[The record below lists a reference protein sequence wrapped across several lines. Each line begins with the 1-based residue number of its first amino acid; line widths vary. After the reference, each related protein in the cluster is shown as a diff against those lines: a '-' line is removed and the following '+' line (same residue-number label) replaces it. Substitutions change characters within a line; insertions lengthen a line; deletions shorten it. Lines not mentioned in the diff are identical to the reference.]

1 MTSINATGHI
11 ARPSVPLPASRNK
24 RPHSARQKPTS
35 AWERAEQF
43 DRLGFAYGIIHA
55 NGGKT
60 FTLRLKL
67 DALVRVTGS
76 LDPVRTMSRRFQ
88 RAFRRAGVS
97 TPQIAFSL
105 EVTPDERN
113 ELHVHGAVAPSGLS
127 PAAVKDIL
135 RDAAGVIEGRAGSRQ
150 VKLKNF
156 DLAQGGPAGW
166 AHYTR
171 RGAAR
176 TRREIDQ
183 KRLTYIETSLR
194 REARM
199 AWNAARS
206 QRRPI
211 ATQLH

>member
-1 MTSINATGHI
+1 MTYINTASRM
-11 ARPSVPLPASRNK
+11 ARPSVPLPASHRK
-24 RPHSARQKPTS
+24 RPRSTTPNPTS

-43 DRLGFAYGIIHA
+43 DRLGCAYGLIHA
-55 NGGKT
+55 KDGKT
-60 FTLRLKL
+60 FTLRLEL
-67 DALVRVTGS
+67 DALVQVTGS
-76 LDPVRTMSRRFQ
+76 RDPVRTMSRRFQ

-97 TPQIAFSL
+97 MPQLAFSL

-113 ELHVHGAVAPSGLS
+113 ELHVHGALTLAGLS

-135 RDAAGVIEGRAGSRQ
+135 RDAAGVIKGRAGSRQ

-156 DLAQGGPAGW
+156 DAARGGPAGW

-183 KRLTYIETSLR
+183 ERLTYIETGLR
-194 REARM
+194 RDARM
-199 AWNAARS
+199 AWNAARN

-211 ATQLH
+211 TRQSH